1 MERDE
6 RFLEVI
12 NELQITAY
20 TLEKENGVKNAQ
32 AKVSHYKKGVT
43 KSISSDII
51 VGLCEAYPQVNANYI
66 LTGNGPM
73 FKDNNENINKDSH
86 GLQIDSNKQIKL
98 LLEVINEQQKT
109 IEYLTSIIKKKEEDS
124 RNSTNNKKDNIT
136 A

>member
-20 TLEKENGVKNAQ
+20 TLEKENGIKNAQ

-73 FKDNNENINKDSH
+73 FKTQEGEMENTDILTPEDRKVIQEAYQDIIEERDRRIAI
-86 GLQIDSNKQIKL
+86 LEKEIIELKIKYR
-98 LLEVINEQQKT
+98 KT
-109 IEYLTSIIKKKEEDS
+109 EIK
-124 RNSTNNKKDNIT
+124 
-136 A
+136 

>member
-20 TLEKENGVKNAQ
+20 TLEKENGIKNAQ

-51 VGLCEAYPQVNANYI
+51 VGLCEAYPQVNAKYI

-73 FKDNNENINKDSH
+73 FKTQEGEMENTDILTPEDRKVIQEAYQDIIEERDRRIAI
-86 GLQIDSNKQIKL
+86 LEKEIIELKIKYR
-98 LLEVINEQQKT
+98 KT
-109 IEYLTSIIKKKEEDS
+109 EIK
-124 RNSTNNKKDNIT
+124 
-136 A
+136 

>member
-20 TLEKENGVKNAQ
+20 TLEKENGIKNAQ

-73 FKDNNENINKDSH
+73 FKTQEGEMENTDILTPEDRKVIQEAYQDIIEERDRKIAI
-86 GLQIDSNKQIKL
+86 LEKEIIELKIKYR
-98 LLEVINEQQKT
+98 KT
-109 IEYLTSIIKKKEEDS
+109 EIK
-124 RNSTNNKKDNIT
+124 
-136 A
+136 

>member
-12 NELQITAY
+12 NELRITAY

-66 LTGNGPM
+66 LTGNGHM
-73 FKDNNENINKDSH
+73 FMQENADNKEIVSDHSKKLFEEFN
-86 GLQIDSNKQIKL
+86 QQTRKL
-98 LLEVINEQQKT
+98 LAERDETIRDLQLEIAMLKAQDNVQK
-109 IEYLTSIIKKKEEDS
+109 
-124 RNSTNNKKDNIT
+124 
-136 A
+136 AG

>member
-73 FKDNNENINKDSH
+73 FKTQEGEMENHDILTPEDRKVIQEAYQDIIEERDKRIAI
-86 GLQIDSNKQIKL
+86 LEKEIIELKIKYR
-98 LLEVINEQQKT
+98 KT
-109 IEYLTSIIKKKEEDS
+109 EIK
-124 RNSTNNKKDNIT
+124 
-136 A
+136 

>member
-20 TLEKENGVKNAQ
+20 TLEKEKGVKNAQ

-73 FKDNNENINKDSH
+73 FKTQEGEMENTDILTPEDRKVIQEAYQDIIEERDRRIAI
-86 GLQIDSNKQIKL
+86 LEKEIIELKIKYR
-98 LLEVINEQQKT
+98 KT
-109 IEYLTSIIKKKEEDS
+109 EIK
-124 RNSTNNKKDNIT
+124 
-136 A
+136 

>member
-20 TLEKENGVKNAQ
+20 TLEKENGIKNAQ

-73 FKDNNENINKDSH
+73 FKEEQEAGYKQEVVSDHSKKLFEEF
-86 GLQIDSNKQIKL
+86 NKQTRIL
-98 LLEVINEQQKT
+98 LAQRDEEIRDLQLENAFLKAQ
-109 IEYLTSIIKKKEEDS
+109 
-124 RNSTNNKKDNIT
+124 NNMQNVG
-136 A
+136 